1 MNRTN
6 MKKII
11 DAEGVRRILQRIAH
25 EISERNRGTRD
36 LTLIGI
42 PTQGVHLAN
51 RLARILQEMEGNE
64 VLAGGLDTTLYRD
77 DVPRKGPMLQLKRT
91 DIPFSVNDRQV
102 ILVDDVLQTGRTIR
116 AALDAITDLG
126 RPRNIQLAVFIDR
139 GGRELPIQADYIGKL
154 LINVLN
160 IPFINDG
167 FLKPPLLSQF
177 RRGNFLLVR
186 PRIYSLWFNP

>member
-154 LINVLN
+154 LTSPTGSEEIEVHLDEIDGIDEVVIRQKAPGSPEPEKTG
-160 IPFINDG
+160 IP
-167 FLKPPLLSQF
+167 
-177 RRGNFLLVR
+177 
-186 PRIYSLWFNP
+186 